1 MTTAVSHAP
10 HTFGP
15 VSAVRPQPRRRH
27 ADEAWVGT
35 PTAPWG
41 SLRLPSVLQADDH
54 RRTLYRT
61 LLRHSE
67 GVAVEFPD
75 GTRGVVEDI
84 LLPALGFDFWAEEL
98 VIATPDGRRRVPVRD
113 VRRVHI
119 RQPRIDV
126 GR

>member
-1 MTTAVSHAP
+1 MAVSHAT

-27 ADEAWVGT
+27 ADEVWVGA

-41 SLRLPSVLQADDH
+41 SRRLPSVLEADDH
-54 RRTLYRT
+54 RRTLFGT

-67 GVAVEFPD
+67 GVPVEFPD
-75 GTRGVVEDI
+75 GTRGVVEDAV
-84 LLPALGFDFWAEEL
+84 LPALGFDFWAEEL
-98 VIATPDGRRRVPVRD
+98 VIATLDGRRRVPVLD

-119 RQPRIDV
+119 RRPRIEV